1 MDDTRREA
9 LTRLWG
15 DETNAEESQS
25 WRESLTPEERD
36 FVAGLDGG
44 FRSGARRLCEAI
56 VIRDKLRQR
65 YSPGMIEELATLRD
79 CCRLRLR
86 DGRVYLVRLSRDNAL
101 KFQAVDDA
109 C

>member
-1 MDDTRREA
+1 MDDTRREE

-36 FVAGLDGG
+36 FGAGLDGG
-44 FRSGARRLCEAI
+44 FPSGARRVCVPIAPQG
-56 VIRDKLRQR
+56 KLRQR
-65 YSPGMIEELATLRD
+65 NSPGMIEELATLRD